1 MTSIQ
6 REFDS
11 HFKNNQLIKT
21 IHLESNKKYYLE
33 RDIVINLNP
42 AFPSKEDI
50 EKNAFL
56 RYGFFAG
63 IVMDGKDIHL
73 DLKGFTIKMSEESNL
88 KLRFFSLIE
97 LNNSPFP
104 LRDGLPLNK
113 AKIQWNAGKN
123 ITIENGTLG
132 LSSHSGIHGNNNSNI
147 IIHNMVIKD
156 FEVGGIMLNGASRV
170 KITSTKIG
178 PNFQKMKLNAK
189 FSAVAQ
195 ILHQYEKVF
204 QIEKMERLYTPL
216 LNEFNNTVASCL
228 SNRAINPLFRNE
240 KGVIDGVAYGIL
252 INKSGVAIHSHGSKN
267 SDTGR
272 ANNIKIKKVT
282 IDDIK
287 AGVDEKIGYQVNG
300 KVIRDIAGQPID
312 LHLIVQNRKIDIV
325 SFYQLL
331 TAYFIRQ
338 NKNSTNSTLF
348 TPDPLLDWFVKIYK
362 PEKFI
367 WNGEYILTPEE
378 YFFLNNWITNYT
390 TMVRGG
396 DSMIHVNKGVIALR
410 LDGVDNTTIYNTVIK
425 NICNIGKM
433 FQKVLNPKVKFLSS
447 NTENVFTYTGND
459 AYGIVCNNLNE
470 ATIDNIKI
478 TNLNSE
484 NGSTYKCLLMNGT
497 QNITIERIED
507 EQKKASTKN
516 ENYSIVVQESCKKF
530 TIKG

>member
-33 RDIVINLNP
+33 RDIVINLEP
-42 AFPSKEDI
+42 TFPSKEDI

-63 IVMDGKDIHL
+63 IVMDGKDVHL

-113 AKIQWNAGKN
+113 AKIQWNAGKH

-147 IIHNMVIKD
+147 TIHNMIIKD
-156 FEVGGIMLNGASRV
+156 FEVGGIMLNGATRV

-228 SNRAINPLFRNE
+228 SNRPINPLFRNE
-240 KGVIDGVAYGIL
+240 KGLIDGVAYGIL
-252 INKSGVAIHSHGSKN
+252 INKSGVAIHSHGSQN
-267 SDTGR
+267 NTAGR
-272 ANNIKIKKVT
+272 ANTIKIKKVV

-287 AGVDEKIGYQVNG
+287 AGVEEKIGYQVRG
-300 KVIRDIAGQPID
+300 KVVRDIAGQPID

-331 TAYFIRQ
+331 TAYLIRE
-338 NKNSTNSTLF
+338 NKIQQF
-348 TPDPLLDWFVKIYK
+348 PLYL
-362 PEKFI
+362 
-367 WNGEYILTPEE
+367 L
-378 YFFLNNWITNYT
+378 L
-390 TMVRGG
+390 
-396 DSMIHVNKGVIALR
+396 IH
-410 LDGVDNTTIYNTVIK
+410 
-425 NICNIGKM
+425 
-433 FQKVLNPKVKFLSS
+433 F
-447 NTENVFTYTGND
+447 
-459 AYGIVCNNLNE
+459 
-470 ATIDNIKI
+470 
-478 TNLNSE
+478 
-484 NGSTYKCLLMNGT
+484 
-497 QNITIERIED
+497 
-507 EQKKASTKN
+507 
-516 ENYSIVVQESCKKF
+516 
-530 TIKG
+530 